1 MEKWPFGNV
10 YIFWDFICVRLALKT
25 PRLPF
30 LFPGCFLNVST
41 SKIAHRNKH
50 RVKQPGSWGCLGR
63 LPTPTPK
70 GCIRDML
77 SVQLWLLFV
86 CNAKCFCKIHVICIV
101 CIVTS
106 CYGVDSCT
114 FIFFWIVLSKE
125 YVVFFLIF
133 YFFHDSFRE
142 VFVL

>member
-1 MEKWPFGNV
+1 MSPYNWNKLNHVSQFFLPVHRTRAVLTVPLVVYKWKNGLSGMS
-10 YIFWDFICVRLALKT
+10 ILFWDFICVRLALKT

-41 SKIAHRNKH
+41 SKIAHGGTH

-86 CNAKCFCKIHVICIV
+86 CTAKCFCKIHVNLYCLY
-101 CIVTS
+101 C
-106 CYGVDSCT
+106 CLMLWC
-114 FIFFWIVLSKE
+114 
-125 YVVFFLIF
+125 
-133 YFFHDSFRE
+133 
-142 VFVL
+142 